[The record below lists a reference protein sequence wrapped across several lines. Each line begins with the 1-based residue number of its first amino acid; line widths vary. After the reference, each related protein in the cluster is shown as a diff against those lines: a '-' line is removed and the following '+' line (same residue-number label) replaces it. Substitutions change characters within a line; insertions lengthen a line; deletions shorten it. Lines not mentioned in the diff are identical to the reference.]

1 MKTLAIIV
9 VILFLLAGL
18 VFCVQLLIEVTKEAR
33 RMDEILENARKR
45 SEQIDQDNNR

>member
-1 MKTLAIIV
+1 MNTLALIV
-9 VILFLLAGL
+9 FILFLLAGAI
-18 VFCVQLLIEVTKEAR
+18 FCVLLLIDVTKEAK